1 MKVLGLDYGRSKI
14 GLAVAESGSLPY
26 PLQVLKVKGALPMGR
41 LADLIKESGVE
52 KVVVGVS
59 EGRMK
64 METLAFVSRLKG
76 YLKNRGI
83 KVEIVTWD
91 ETLSTREAERLS
103 IEAGIGRKK
112 RKKMEDAYAAALILE
127 NYLRG

>member
-1 MKVLGLDYGRSKI
+1 MKILGLDYGQSKI
-14 GLAVAESGSLPY
+14 GLAMVESSSLPY
-26 PLQVLKVKGALPMGR
+26 PLQVLKVKGALPIGR

-64 METLAFVSRLKG
+64 METLAFVSRLKD

-83 KVEIVTWD
+83 KAEIVTWD